1 MAKLNWNIKG
11 EYFESCNCDYLCSCL
26 SSQLQA
32 KPTKGH
38 CDVTLAFHITQG
50 HYADVSLDDLSFIV
64 VARTPGPM
72 ADGDWTVGLII
83 DDRADET
90 QQQALSKIASG
101 EVGGPMAGLAP
112 LIGNLAGVVSKPITF
127 EKDGMRRSVSAGD
140 LVDQA
145 VEGVN
150 GTANPDEPIYLDN
163 TLHPANPRLALAKAT
178 RGHIHAFGI
187 DWDDVSGKNNGHF
200 APFDWQ
206 AN

>member
-1 MAKLNWNIKG
+1 
-11 EYFESCNCDYLCSCL
+11 
-26 SSQLQA
+26 
-32 KPTKGH
+32 
-38 CDVTLAFHITQG
+38 
-50 HYADVSLDDLSFIV
+50 
-64 VARTPGPM
+64 
-72 ADGDWTVGLII
+72 
-83 DDRADET
+83 
-90 QQQALSKIASG
+90 
-101 EVGGPMAGLAP
+101 MAGLVAP
-112 LIGNLAGVVSKPITF
+112 LISKFAGVVSKPITF

-163 TLHPANPRLALAKAT
+163 ILHPANPRLALAKAT
-178 RGHIHAFGI
+178 RSHIHAFGI